1 MLTVTHTHFQT
12 ASLYSCKRP
21 LTINT
26 GGCAGRK
33 WRSMGLYFLQTII
46 IFVGSD
52 VFQAGR
58 SAYLIFIDDFFC
70 LFQGIIK
77 SNINPLKQLLMP
89 QFIPMQEVKT
99 KKSRQLDGMVL
110 YTTKLTDLEE
120 CLQTKL
126 SSTNIHLILI
136 PDTQQYCIYICI
148 IIAYL

>member
-33 WRSMGLYFLQTII
+33 WQPMGLYFLQTII

-52 VFQAGR
+52 MFQAGR

-77 SNINPLKQLLMP
+77 SNRYPLKQLLMP
-89 QFIPMQEVKT
+89 WFFLSAGGNK

-110 YTTKLTDLEE
+110 YTTKLIDFEE
-120 CLQTKL
+120 CLQTQLLKQHKHTL
-126 SSTNIHLILI
+126 NFNT
-136 PDTQQYCIYICI
+136 
-148 IIAYL
+148 